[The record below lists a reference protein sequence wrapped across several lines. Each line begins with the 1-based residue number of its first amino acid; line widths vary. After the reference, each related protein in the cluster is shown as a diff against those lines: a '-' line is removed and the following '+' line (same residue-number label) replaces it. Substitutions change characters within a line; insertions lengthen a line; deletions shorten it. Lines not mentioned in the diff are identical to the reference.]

1 MRLLFMG
8 TPQFAV
14 PTLKRLLS
22 SPHSVIAVFTQS
34 DKPAGR
40 GEKLSAPPVKRLA
53 SEHEIPVYQPEKLKA
68 EAWQRTIQTMA
79 VDAIVVVAYGKIL
92 PSWLFT
98 LPLYGAINLH
108 ASLLPKYRGAAPIH
122 WAIAEGE
129 ITTGVTTMKIDAG
142 LDTGDILLQE
152 KVDIGPDDTAADLHD
167 RLAAVGS
174 DLMLRTLDLLASH
187 EIEPIPQDPKL
198 ATYAPLLKKK
208 DGELRWEQTSREVHN
223 RIRAF
228 NPWPGA
234 YTYLHGALL
243 RVWKAAPVIVPDNA
257 QTPGTLTHHNSL
269 GAVVTCRQGSLQLQ
283 QVQLENRKKIPAQD
297 FLHGIRL
304 AQNQSILLG
313 R

>member
-14 PTLKRLLS
+14 PTLKRFLS

-40 GEKLSAPPVKRLA
+40 GQKLSAPPVKRLA

-152 KVDIGPDDTAADLHD
+152 KVDIGSDDTAADLHD

-174 DLMLRTLDLLASH
+174 DLILRTLDLLASH

-208 DGELRWEQTSREVHN
+208 ME
-223 RIRAF
+223 
-228 NPWPGA
+228 
-234 YTYLHGALL
+234 
-243 RVWKAAPVIVPDNA
+243 
-257 QTPGTLTHHNSL
+257 
-269 GAVVTCRQGSLQLQ
+269 
-283 QVQLENRKKIPAQD
+283 
-297 FLHGIRL
+297 
-304 AQNQSILLG
+304 
-313 R
+313 